1 MMIQSAKNPFR
12 LASKKMSSRCRDPLP
27 KCRRL
32 IKVVVMWLYRER
44 LVSRQRDIALLMG
57 GVGIWLKLK
66 LVFTVA
72 R

>member
-1 MMIQSAKNPFR
+1 
-12 LASKKMSSRCRDPLP
+12 
-27 KCRRL
+27 
-32 IKVVVMWLYRER
+32 MWLYRER